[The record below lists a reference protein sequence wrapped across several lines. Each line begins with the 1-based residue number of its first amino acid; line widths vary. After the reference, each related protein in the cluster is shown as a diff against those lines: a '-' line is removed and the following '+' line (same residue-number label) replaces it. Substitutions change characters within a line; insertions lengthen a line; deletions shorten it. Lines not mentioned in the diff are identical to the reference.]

1 MEITLAPNSVWGW
14 GVILAFP
21 PAQETCLSAFPG
33 LAQCLK
39 HTESSVRDKRINLLN
54 LLSKTSAFQSGEIPS
69 KDRTVGAWES
79 CLAEGSSIQSNKE
92 PCSHGAKIPPPAS
105 IGLPG
110 SVPEYLFGVIKAL
123 THSLS
128 FLSIQKLS
136 CCSSSSK
143 ELVICRPCKDP
154 LFWLIIKINYQQ
166 RSWFQDAKHFVCG
179 GYMLR
184 VGREREGGGEGL
196 VVAPTHMHT
205 CTWAP
210 IPKLR
215 S

>member
-54 LLSKTSAFQSGEIPS
+54 LLSKTSAFQRGEIPS

-110 SVPEYLFGVIKAL
+110 SVPKYLFEVIKAL

-166 RSWFQDAKHFVCG
+166 RS
-179 GYMLR
+179 
-184 VGREREGGGEGL
+184 
-196 VVAPTHMHT
+196 
-205 CTWAP
+205 
-210 IPKLR
+210 
-215 S
+215 